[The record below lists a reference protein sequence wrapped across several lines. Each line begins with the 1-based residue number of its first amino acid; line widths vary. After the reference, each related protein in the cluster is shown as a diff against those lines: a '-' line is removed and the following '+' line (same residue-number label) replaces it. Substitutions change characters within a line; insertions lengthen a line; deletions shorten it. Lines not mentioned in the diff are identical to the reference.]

1 MKYERG
7 LLKEEQGDT
16 QERADAYCGYSIL
29 KAK

>member
-7 LLKEEQGDT
+7 LLKEEKGDT
-16 QERADAYCGYSIL
+16 QERADEYCGYSIL